1 MKVNAFPYLKEEHT
15 EQQECKERPHTQTVL
30 RKVYHVLEILSLERA
45 VLESEQPV
53 LRGLSCED
61 GLQHALVARLLVV
74 QLEDEVLSVKPPSAA
89 PSRAQSEENHR
100 STLLSPW
107 SARLLLSRVSCLA
120 SLLSPGRCPD
130 AGFLSELGRYMLRC
144 WKDFQEGGWMWRGE
158 TERDWIL

>member
-53 LRGLSCED
+53 LRGLSYE
-61 GLQHALVARLLVV
+61 GGIPLLVV
-74 QLEDEVLSVKPPSAA
+74 QLEDEVLSVKPPSAS
-89 PSRAQSEENHR
+89 PSRSQSEENHR

>member
-74 QLEDEVLSVKPPSAA
+74 QLEDEVLSVKPPSAS
-89 PSRAQSEENHR
+89 PRRSQSQENHR
-100 STLLSPW
+100 CLS
-107 SARLLLSRVSCLA
+107 S
-120 SLLSPGRCPD
+120 RCP
-130 AGFLSELGRYMLRC
+130 ATRTLRA
-144 WKDFQEGGWMWRGE
+144 R
-158 TERDWIL
+158 RNSPNSPSVSN